1 MASPGDLREM
11 LQYTQRGRVPDS
23 GCGKLAWLID
33 DLKRAANDEAFS
45 DRLIEEL
52 GV

>member
-1 MASPGDLREM
+1 M
-11 LQYTQRGRVPDS
+11 PDS

-33 DLKRAANDEAFS
+33 DLKSAANDKTFS

-52 GV
+52 GI